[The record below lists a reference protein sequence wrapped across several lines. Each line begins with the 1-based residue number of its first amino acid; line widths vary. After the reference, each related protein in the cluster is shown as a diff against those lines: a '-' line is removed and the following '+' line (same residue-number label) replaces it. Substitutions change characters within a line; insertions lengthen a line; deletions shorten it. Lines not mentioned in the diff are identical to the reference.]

1 MFRKLFYLII
11 ISLVIVSCN
20 RTNDSEENI
29 GEDIEIPDSIFDD
42 KPLMISEEAMG
53 DIIENISSPV
63 EMAALLKQTGVP
75 FSKKYLCDVKRIDQ
89 LNTNFKRA
97 LNLGILGSDLG
108 YLNMYDKTGSV
119 MNSMS
124 SIKTLADELKIGQ
137 FFDFETIKR
146 LAVNHENLDSLMYIS
161 VSSFNNMDTYL
172 RETNRSDISSLI
184 VVGTWIEGMYFA
196 TQVAKSVP
204 NGKIVERIGEQK
216 LILNDILLILKN
228 YQSDKHFY
236 DLVKDVEQIK
246 ESYKDVKITY
256 TVGEP
261 ESKEINGMLVIVT
274 NDESHVEISN
284 EQLVNITNIIEK
296 VRNKLINL

>member
-1 MFRKLFYLII
+1 MFRKLFYLIFISLAI
-11 ISLVIVSCN
+11 ISCKSSNKSKDNLS
-20 RTNDSEENI
+20 
-29 GEDIEIPDSIFDD
+29 EDIEIPDSIFND
-42 KPLMISEEAMG
+42 KPLMISQEAMG

-63 EMAALLKQTGVP
+63 EMAALLKETGEP
-75 FSKKYLCDVKRIDQ
+75 FSKKYISDVKNIDN

-124 SIKTLADELKIGQ
+124 AIKSLADELRIGQ

-161 VSSFNNMDTYL
+161 VSSFNNMDSYL

-184 VVGTWIEGMYFA
+184 VVGTWVEGMYFA
-196 TQVAKSVP
+196 TQVAKKAP
-204 NGKIVERIGEQK
+204 NKKIVERIGEQK

-236 DLVKDVEQIK
+236 SLVKDFEIIK
-246 ESYKDVKITY
+246 EKYDKVKITY

-261 ESKEINGMLVIVT
+261 ESKEINGMLVIVS

-284 EQLVNITNIIEK
+284 EQLKDISNIIEK

>member
-1 MFRKLFYLII
+1 
-11 ISLVIVSCN
+11 
-20 RTNDSEENI
+20 
-29 GEDIEIPDSIFDD
+29 
-42 KPLMISEEAMG
+42 
-53 DIIENISSPV
+53 
-63 EMAALLKQTGVP
+63 
-75 FSKKYLCDVKRIDQ
+75 
-89 LNTNFKRA
+89 
-97 LNLGILGSDLG
+97 
-108 YLNMYDKTGSV
+108 MYDKTGSV

-137 FFDFETIKR
+137 FFDFNTIKR

-161 VSSFNNMDTYL
+161 VSSFNNMDSYL

-196 TQVAKSVP
+196 TQVAKVAP
-204 NGKIVERIGEQK
+204 NSKIVERIGEQK

-228 YQSDKHFY
+228 YKSDKHFY
-236 DLVKDVEQIK
+236 NLVKDVERIK
-246 ESYKDVKITY
+246 NSYKDVKITY

>member
-11 ISLVIVSCN
+11 ICLVVASCN
-20 RTNDSEENI
+20 NTSNSDDNI

-42 KPLMISEEAMG
+42 KPLMISEEAME

-63 EMAALLKQTGVP
+63 EMAALLKETGVP
-75 FSKKYLCDVKRIDQ
+75 FSKKYLCDVKRIDK

-124 SIKTLADELKIGQ
+124 SIKTLSDELKIGQ
-137 FFDFETIKR
+137 FFDFATIKR

-161 VSSFNNMDTYL
+161 VSSFNNMDSYL

-184 VVGTWIEGMYFA
+184 VVGMWIEGMYFS
-196 TQVAKSVP
+196 TQVAKVVP
-204 NGKIVERIGEQK
+204 NSKIVERIGEQK

-236 DLVKDVEQIK
+236 ELVKDVEKIK
-246 ESYKDVKITY
+246 KSYKDVKITY

-261 ESKEINGMLVIVT
+261 QSKEINGMLVIIP

-284 EQLVNITNIIEK
+284 EQLINITNIIEE